1 MNKVYLVGAGPG
13 DPELITLKGRRCLGT
28 ADVVLYDHL
37 AAPALLDLA
46 PPAAERI
53 YVGKK
58 RGDHAFSQAEI
69 IDVMLAKAREN
80 KTVVRLKG
88 GDPFIFGRGGEEVE
102 ALAEAGVPF
111 EVVPGVTAPLGIAA
125 YTGVPLTHR
134 EHTSVVTFVTGHNV
148 DSIDWTKTG
157 VSETLVI
164 FMGVNH
170 VAEIIERILAAGRDP
185 RTPAMA
191 VRWGTRPD
199 QQTIAGT
206 LAELPTL
213 IRDLAPPATIIIGDV
228 VSLRAKLDWFEHL
241 PLFGERIVVTR
252 ARSQA
257 TELSQRLRQLGAEAI
272 EIPVIELA
280 PLEDYSKLDAC
291 MDELPSYDWL
301 IFTSVNAVEFFLA
314 RMRASNRDWRSVR
327 GRICAIG
334 PATASALSPIIPE
347 LIPEEHHSEGVA
359 AAFQPYNMR
368 CARILLPRAST
379 AREVIPAT
387 LSEMGATV
395 DVVDVYTNVIPAN
408 AQSRIAALRFK
419 PTWVTFTSGSTVK
432 NWLALAGSE
441 SLDGVRIASIGP
453 ATTDVAKKHGLHVDV
468 EADPST
474 LDGLVEAITRY
485 SLSLRDAVRDYP
497 AREQRESSST

>member
-13 DPELITLKGRRCLGT
+13 DPELLTLKGRRCLES

-37 AAPALLDLA
+37 ASPALLDFA
-46 PPAAERI
+46 PASAERI

-58 RGDHAFSQAEI
+58 RGDHAFSQTEI
-69 IDVMLAKAREN
+69 IDLMLAKAREN

-102 ALAEAGVPF
+102 ALAEAGIPF
-111 EVVPGVTAPLGIAA
+111 EVAPGITAPLGIAA

-148 DSIDWTKTG
+148 DSIDWTRTG

-164 FMGVNH
+164 FMGVHH

-206 LAELPTL
+206 LAELPAL

-228 VSLRAKLDWFEHL
+228 VSLRSKLDWFERL
-241 PLFGERIVVTR
+241 PLFGERVIVTR
-252 ARSQA
+252 AKAQA
-257 TELSQRLRQLGAEAI
+257 AELSQKLRQLGADAI
-272 EIPVIELA
+272 ELPVIELA
-280 PLEDYSKLDAC
+280 PLDDYLELDAC
-291 MDELPSYDWL
+291 IDQLPSYDWL
-301 IFTSVNAVEFFLA
+301 IFTSVNAVEFFLQ
-314 RMRASNRDWRSVR
+314 RMRVCHRDWRSVH

-334 PATASALSPIIPE
+334 PATANALAPIIPE

-359 AAFQPYNMR
+359 ASFQPYDMR
-368 CARILLPRAST
+368 GARVLLPRASA

-387 LSEMGATV
+387 LTEMGATV
-395 DVVDVYTNVIPAN
+395 DVVDAYTNVVPAD
-408 AQSRIAALRFK
+408 AGSRIRALRVK
-419 PTWVTFTSGSTVK
+419 PSWITFTSGSTVK
-432 NWLALAGSE
+432 NWLALSGAE
-441 SLDGVRIASIGP
+441 SLEGVRIASIGP
-453 ATTDVAKKHGLHVDV
+453 ATSEVIRKHGLDIEV
-468 EADPST
+468 EANPST
-474 LDGLVEAITRY
+474 VDGLVDAITRY
-485 SLSLRDAVRDYP
+485 SLSLRDAGRDYP
-497 AREQRESSST
+497 AHGPLGSSST